1 MKKLFTLLVLMVCAI
16 GTAWADDVI
25 IFSADAISTT
35 DQNFPEGTT
44 EITSSQATISGGK
57 MYAISGQSVEKVLIT
72 KNGEFSMTNN
82 NTYFKIELNMALAV
96 GDRIIAKSHGGV
108 KNSDN
113 KGLWISTTDS
123 RPSDAPTCSAAAA
136 EPTNMTAGFL
146 NYSIVDGDEYVG
158 RTTLYVYRAAGATQN
173 FDEFKVTRADSR
185 TPAELAFASTSGNV
199 DMATNSTFTLP
210 SLTKTPSD
218 ANVTYSSSKPS
229 VATVDESTGTVT
241 LVATGTTVIT
251 ASFAGNATY
260 SAATAEFTLTVT
272 NSNIKVVGYTESIN
286 GNKLDDRVLSGIGH
300 VSISGPI
307 FGSNISGQGSKDVY
321 IDNVLY
327 TNNKS
332 WRKSQNGTYDG
343 QNVGYTLTVEKGYKM
358 NISHVSARIAVADDT
373 YSWYVEILN
382 GAGTQVW
389 RSGEKTTTKA
399 SSGVVDANVTDKK
412 DIQGLTG
419 NVTVNLWVKQGG
431 STKYFS
437 INYLQLEVDTEVDDR
452 PTYTMSVSQNIE
464 EGCSVTPENEATVTQ
479 GESVAF
485 TATPATEYKFVK
497 WVIDEVNQNT
507 NPYIIEN
514 VTSNHT
520 AVAHFAKRYKVS
532 YDLGGYNGTIT
543 GKVLC
548 NVNRSNEYD
557 EVYSDDDDYYT
568 IPAYADKY
576 LYNKGYVFDKWQ
588 DGDGNTYSSG
598 EKIAMTKDIT
608 LTPTW
613 KAATES
619 LYSSS
624 SETTV
629 TWSFAKAD
637 ILFCDWQSSDKF
649 GYYTQTAIV
658 NDQSIA
664 VPMQITKG
672 KVGNWSRTD
681 AIAQT
686 NKETTFTIP
695 AVDGMTIEIADAN
708 VAFSTT
714 TIAGSTDYTKS
725 NDDKTISYKY
735 NGTDATIDIVVGE
748 DKQYLKTIVVKYP
761 AATKIGI
768 TTTKEYTTY
777 VAEANLDFSE
787 VSGLEAYVVT
797 TVSSTA
803 ATLEKVETVAKG
815 TPLILKGIV
824 TNAVVSIAASASEP
838 TQNLLMA
845 GPAMLTGDGTEYIL
859 VDGKFYESTA
869 GDLSAGKAYLKTNG
883 NVSARLDIYFGNE
896 ATGISNVNN
905 AQPDEAVYNLSGV
918 RVKTAQKGIYIQNGK
933 KIAR

>member
-1 MKKLFTLLVLMVCAI
+1 MVCAI
-16 GTAWADDVI
+16 GTAWAEDLINYPTSTDGTSVSGTTVEGTVKIHANTDEVQCYSLKSGYLTEGKMNGNHILLELVGGFKKDDVI
-25 IFSADAISTT
+25 TVSGAINNKDSSKRGTAVLFSSADGETANVIKKFDDFINSYTA
-35 DQNFPEGTT
+35 T
-44 EITSSQATISGGK
+44 EDPVEQTFTLNEDYTKLYLGRDGNTATNVTLI
-57 MYAISGQSVEKVLIT
+57 KV
-72 KNGEFSMTNN
+72 S
-82 NTYFKIELNMALAV
+82 
-96 GDRIIAKSHGGV
+96 
-108 KNSDN
+108 
-113 KGLWISTTDS
+113 
-123 RPSDAPTCSAAAA
+123 
-136 EPTNMTAGFL
+136 
-146 NYSIVDGDEYVG
+146 
-158 RTTLYVYRAAGATQN
+158 
-173 FDEFKVTRADSR
+173 RADAR
-185 TPAELAFASTSGNV
+185 TEATLSFASTSGSV
-199 DMATNSTFTLP
+199 DIANNTTYTLP
-210 SLTKTPSD
+210 TLTKTPSD
-218 ANVTYSSSKPS
+218 ATVTYTSSKS
-229 VATVDESTGTVT
+229 DVATVDENSGELT
-241 LVATGTTVIT
+241 LVAAGTTVIT
-251 ASFAGNATY
+251 ASFAGNDDYTPAK
-260 SAATAEFTLTVT
+260 AEFTLTVT
-272 NSNIKVVGYTESIN
+272 NSNIKVVGYTEAIS
-286 GNKLDDRVLSGIGH
+286 GTTLEARVLSGIDH
-300 VSISGPI
+300 VSISGPT
-307 FGSNISGQGSKDVY
+307 FGSSITDQGSKSVY
-321 IDNVLY
+321 IDNESY
-327 TNNKS
+327 TNYKS

-399 SSGVVDANVTDKK
+399 SSGVVDAKVTDKT

-452 PTYTMSVSQNIE
+452 PAFTMSVSQNIE
-464 EGCSVTPENEATVTQ
+464 EGCLVTPDNGAAVTQ

-497 WVIDEVNQNT
+497 WVIDGTDQNT

-514 VTSNHT
+514 VTSDHT

-532 YDLGGYNGTIT
+532 YDLGEYNGTIT

-557 EVYSDDDDYYT
+557 EVYSDDDDNYT

-598 EKIAMTKDIT
+598 EKITMTKDIT

-629 TWSFAKAD
+629 AWSFAKAD

-658 NDQSIA
+658 NDKSIA

-845 GPAMLTGDGTEYIL
+845 GPASLTGDGTEYIL